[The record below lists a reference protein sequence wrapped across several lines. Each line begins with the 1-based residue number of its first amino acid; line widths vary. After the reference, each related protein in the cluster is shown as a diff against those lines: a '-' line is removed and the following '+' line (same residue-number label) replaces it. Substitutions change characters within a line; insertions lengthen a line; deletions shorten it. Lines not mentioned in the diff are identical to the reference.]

1 MTLSQEDRQRQKQIR
16 KKGYGYI
23 ATHCV
28 EPVFEEHKT
37 QNDTYIPWKQDLQY
51 LEYACGR
58 FYIITGSHG
67 SNFEIFFLKEFVMNF
82 SFVILH
88 HCNKYSL
95 SHKYSSRF
103 TKNTIFV
110 LNF

>member
-1 MTLSQEDRQRQKQIR
+1 MKE
-16 KKGYGYI
+16 KGYGYI

-51 LEYACGR
+51 LKYACDR

-67 SNFEIFFLKEFVMNF
+67 SNFKIFFLKEFVMNF

>member
-1 MTLSQEDRQRQKQIR
+1 MKE
-16 KKGYGYI
+16 KGYGYI

-51 LEYACGR
+51 LEYACDR

-67 SNFEIFFLKEFVMNF
+67 SNFKIFLLKEFVMNF

-95 SHKYSSRF
+95 SHKYSSLVSPKTQF
-103 TKNTIFV
+103 SY
-110 LNF
+110 